1 MLILFIFR
9 ISILSEGF
17 ETSAQQFGSGKLSRW
32 LNFCQSIF
40 TFLPI
45 NFIFLPIHFLFLSTH
60 SYVSVNPFLHF
71 CRSILYFCQSILIFL
86 LIHSYISDDPFYIFQ
101 SIFYYLLTGYISVN
115 QFYNHFHNGFCAPYI
130 SNPNYM
136 LIIDFR

>member
-1 MLILFIFR
+1 MWILFIFR

-40 TFLPI
+40 TFLQ
-45 NFIFLPIHFLFLSTH
+45 IHFYISI
-60 SYVSVNPFLHF
+60 NPFLYF